1 MKNNW
6 SSKEASD
13 LIAKYK
19 KIGLSKDLALR
30 VYSTQL
36 LGREKKLVLHGGGNT
51 SLKTETKNIFGKKI
65 RVMHVKG
72 SGWDMSDID
81 YPGLPAVELDPLL
94 ETANPKTL
102 DDFSM
107 VNYKEKFI
115 RFKSTYPSV
124 ETLLH
129 AFIHKYV
136 DHTHANS
143 ILSLIDQP
151 NNVEIC
157 KKFLEIKLNC
167 SA

>member
-1 MKNNW
+1 MLADIL
-6 SSKEASD
+6 KEFLTTMIVCFILSVVPL
-13 LIAKYK
+13 LIA
-19 KIGLSKDLALR
+19 
-30 VYSTQL
+30 
-36 LGREKKLVLHGGGNT
+36 
-51 SLKTETKNIFGKKI
+51 GKKI

-94 ETANPKTL
+94 QTTNLKTL

-107 VNYKEKFI
+107 VNLQRKNLIDSKAPN
-115 RFKSTYPSV
+115 PSV

-129 AFIHKYV
+129 AFIPHKYV

-151 NNVEIC
+151 NDIEIC
-157 KKFLEIKLNC
+157 KKVFGNKEEKFCRALTSGDVIGCGFNLDKMEIF
-167 SA
+167 